1 MGEAEGPHRTL
12 GLRGSHPG
20 ERSGGLAPGRHNQG
34 KAILPCQGLAGRWL
48 CPWPG
53 PGVPFSETPKDR
65 GRARRREPL
74 SGAQP
79 PSVTSPRMGAKGPIH
94 GVPERLPPRA
104 RPSRSSSSDRL
115 SLSPSPACAAHTHLA
130 LRRSAGAPPA
140 GQSSPTLPPRRR
152 DCLRCPR
159 EVTVT
164 PVTPDLFIVSRWVL
178 IASALP
184 SFHPTQL
191 PRRLVFSL
199 VVLFFF

>member
-53 PGVPFSETPKDR
+53 PGVPLSETPKDR

-79 PSVTSPRMGAKGPIH
+79 PSVTSPRMGAKGPIQ

-130 LRRSAGAPPA
+130 LPALRRCAPCWPVLADPSTAPP
-140 GQSSPTLPPRRR
+140 GLP
-152 DCLRCPR
+152 
-159 EVTVT
+159 EV
-164 PVTPDLFIVSRWVL
+164 SQG
-178 IASALP
+178 SHG
-184 SFHPTQL
+184 HPCH
-191 PRRLVFSL
+191 P
-199 VVLFFF
+199 